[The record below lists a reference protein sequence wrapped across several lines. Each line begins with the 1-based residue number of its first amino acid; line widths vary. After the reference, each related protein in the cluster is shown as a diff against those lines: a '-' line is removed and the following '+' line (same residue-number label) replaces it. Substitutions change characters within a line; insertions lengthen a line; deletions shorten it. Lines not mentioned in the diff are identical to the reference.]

1 LTTLACYEWAMVKV
15 KLFAWFREK
24 AGVAEVE
31 LDVKGKATVREII
44 QMLKQR
50 YPKLSEAFDGGNFFV
65 SVNHEVAELEQD
77 VHEGD
82 EVAFFP
88 PVSGG

>member
-1 LTTLACYEWAMVKV
+1 MVRV

-31 LDVKGKATVREII
+31 LSLGRGARVRDVVEE
-44 QMLKQR
+44 LKRR
-50 YPKLSEAFDGGNFFV
+50 YPGLEEAFRGGNFFV
-65 SVNHEVAELEQD
+65 SVNHEVAELEQ
-77 VHEGD
+77 ELGEED

>member
-1 LTTLACYEWAMVKV
+1 M

-31 LDVKGKATVREII
+31 LKLGSGARVRDVIAELRR
-44 QMLKQR
+44 R
-50 YPKLSEAFDGGNFFV
+50 YPELSEAFDGGNFFV
-65 SVNHEVAELEQD
+65 SVNHEVAELEQ
-77 VHEGD
+77 ELSEED
-82 EVAFFP
+82 EVALFP